1 MFQELCGRDN
11 FQNVVLVTTMWNEV
25 SQDEGQR
32 REEELHN
39 DFWHLMIRLGSATH
53 RFDLTEES
61 AWDIIN
67 CISVSPP
74 DERRPLQ
81 IQREMV
87 DENKPIYKTS
97 AGKTMLERINGIFSN
112 LKGFFR
118 RPNKNTKGRK
128 GQVPVPLQHHRF
140 SRSPSVSS
148 LSSYVSHSSVSTR
161 NRSDSTPY
169 TSVDSS
175 SGTPSDSAGSLSEQS
190 YRAALGN
197 AINTLKLAQS
207 IVEFVPTSCLKEAIA
222 PALNMA
228 QTIEVTFICQCIV
241 HTYIEFLP

>member
-32 REEELHN
+32 REEELYN
-39 DFWHLMIRLGSATH
+39 KFWHWMIGLGSTTH

-87 DENKPIYKTS
+87 DEHKPIHMTS
-97 AGKTMLERINGIFSN
+97 AGKTLLDRINGIFSN
-112 LKGFFR
+112 VKGFFR
-118 RPNKNTKGRK
+118 RSNKNTKGRK
-128 GQVPVPLQHHRF
+128 DQVSVPPQHHRL
-140 SRSPSVSS
+140 SRSSS
-148 LSSYVSHSSVSTR
+148 TSSFSSYISHSSVFTK
-161 NRSDSTPY
+161 NASDSTQN
-169 TSVDSS
+169 TSVSS
-175 SGTPSDSAGSLSEQS
+175 FIGTPSDSARTLSEQS

-197 AINTLKLAQS
+197 AMNTLKLAQS
-207 IVEFVPTSCLKEAIA
+207 VAEFVRIHCLKEAIA
-222 PALNMA
+222 PALSIA
-228 QTIEVTFICQCIV
+228 QTIEVIAVPEFIV
-241 HTYIEFLP
+241 RTRIEFLP